1 MKLNK
6 MAIEY
11 ISMLAKAYRKY
22 LLFIQVSNVLAA
34 ENLQRRK
41 GIDVKQL
48 FERPSN
54 FQTSNNVVKLQV
66 SLASD
71 HWMSIQMIAEKLKL
85 TKFIVHEIVSEERP
99 MRNI

>member
-1 MKLNK
+1 

-11 ISMLAKAYRKY
+11 ISMLAKSYRKY

-48 FERPSN
+48 VERPSS

-71 HWMSIQMIAEKLKL
+71 HWMSIQMVAEEIKL
-85 TKFIVHEIVSEERP
+85 TKLIVHEIVSKERL
-99 MRNI
+99 MQKI